1 MGVTDFAIGLS
12 ELRISQ
18 ERGEIANNSLES
30 SVLVKE
36 FFGSVWKR

>member
-1 MGVTDFAIGLS
+1 MGVTDFAVGLC
-12 ELRISQ
+12 ELGISQ
-18 ERGEIANNSLES
+18 ERGEIAKHSLES